1 MFKNK
6 KIVLFLLVLPLVA
19 VLVAPKV
26 ALADDD
32 SDWVKNI
39 PIIGGVVDFAS
50 DPGGWITDRFAE
62 GAEFFFNDGLQN
74 IKTTSTKSI
83 LGKSFN
89 NLLGKK
95 TGTFYST
102 VSFVNKSVVMPTA
115 GRCSIMNDGND
126 KHEGAWWGNL
136 ETLKPSQ
143 VQSDYSYVDEDDRR
157 KKFIIIAAVIGIVL
171 VLLLGGVTAFT
182 VLSSN
187 KGNDSDTKKEQTQTQ
202 KKETSTENAKKKKS
216 AEKSAIFVM
225 VTADGAAEDS
235 KASVS
240 VSEKGKNGK
249 IVVKDISVAVND
261 EVKICTLPKGKYLL
275 TVESPPDG
283 YDKPAK
289 STSFTVKGDGK
300 KVSAFAFL
308 AKHVDKTAESSKS
321 EDNAEVTPAD
331 GASQNQNAS
340 SDGQNQNNQAENS
353 SAGMDSGA
361 SSPSSGNGQPSSA
374 STSSPTKT
382 MTIHH
387 PAETIRIAICDTCG
401 ADITDDIE
409 GHKKSTGHPWYH
421 YDAKV
426 VKEAWD
432 ETVTVN

>member
-1 MFKNK
+1 
-6 KIVLFLLVLPLVA
+6 
-19 VLVAPKV
+19 
-26 ALADDD
+26 
-32 SDWVKNI
+32 
-39 PIIGGVVDFAS
+39 
-50 DPGGWITDRFAE
+50 
-62 GAEFFFNDGLQN
+62 
-74 IKTTSTKSI
+74 
-83 LGKSFN
+83 
-89 NLLGKK
+89 
-95 TGTFYST
+95 
-102 VSFVNKSVVMPTA
+102 
-115 GRCSIMNDGND
+115 MNDGND

-187 KGNDSDTKKEQTQTQ
+187 KGHDSDTKKEQTQTQ

-216 AEKSAIFVM
+216 AEKSAISVM

-275 TVESPPDG
+275 TVESAPDG

-289 STSFTVKGDGK
+289 STSFTVKGNGE

-308 AKHVDKTAESSKS
+308 AKHVDKTAESSES
-321 EDNAEVTPAD
+321 EDNVEATPAD
-331 GASQNQNAS
+331 DGAS
-340 SDGQNQNNQAENS
+340 QNQNNQAENS
-353 SAGMDSGA
+353 SADMNRGTSA
-361 SSPSSGNGQPSSA
+361 PSSGNGQPSSNGID
-374 STSSPTKT
+374 SC
-382 MTIHH
+382 
-387 PAETIRIAICDTCG
+387 R
-401 ADITDDIE
+401 
-409 GHKKSTGHPWYH
+409 
-421 YDAKV
+421 
-426 VKEAWD
+426 EA
-432 ETVTVN
+432 

>member
-1 MFKNK
+1 
-6 KIVLFLLVLPLVA
+6 
-19 VLVAPKV
+19 
-26 ALADDD
+26 
-32 SDWVKNI
+32 
-39 PIIGGVVDFAS
+39 
-50 DPGGWITDRFAE
+50 
-62 GAEFFFNDGLQN
+62 
-74 IKTTSTKSI
+74 
-83 LGKSFN
+83 
-89 NLLGKK
+89 
-95 TGTFYST
+95 
-102 VSFVNKSVVMPTA
+102 
-115 GRCSIMNDGND
+115 MNDGND

-187 KGNDSDTKKEQTQTQ
+187 KGHDSDTKKEQTQTQ

-216 AEKSAIFVM
+216 AEKSAISVM

-275 TVESPPDG
+275 TVESAPDG

-289 STSFTVKGDGK
+289 STSFTVKGNGE

-308 AKHVDKTAESSKS
+308 AKHVDKTAKSGES
-321 EDNAEVTPAD
+321 EDNAEATPAD
-331 GASQNQNAS
+331 GASQNQDAS
-340 SDGQNQNNQAENS
+340 SNGQDQNNQAENS

-361 SSPSSGNGQPSSA
+361 SAPSSGNGQSSSA

>member
-1 MFKNK
+1 
-6 KIVLFLLVLPLVA
+6 
-19 VLVAPKV
+19 
-26 ALADDD
+26 
-32 SDWVKNI
+32 
-39 PIIGGVVDFAS
+39 
-50 DPGGWITDRFAE
+50 
-62 GAEFFFNDGLQN
+62 
-74 IKTTSTKSI
+74 
-83 LGKSFN
+83 
-89 NLLGKK
+89 
-95 TGTFYST
+95 
-102 VSFVNKSVVMPTA
+102 
-115 GRCSIMNDGND
+115 MNDGND

-171 VLLLGGVTAFT
+171 VLLLGGFAAFT
-182 VLSSN
+182 VISSN
-187 KGNDSDTKKEQTQTQ
+187 KGNDSDIKKEQTQTQ

-216 AEKSAIFVM
+216 TEKSAVPVM

-275 TVESPPDG
+275 TVESAPAG

-308 AKHVDKTAESSKS
+308 AKHVDKTAKSGES
-321 EDNAEVTPAD
+321 EDNAEATPAD
-331 GASQNQNAS
+331 GASQNQDAS
-340 SDGQNQNNQAENS
+340 SNGQDQNNQAENS

-361 SSPSSGNGQPSSA
+361 SAPSSGNGQSSSA

-426 VKEAWD
+426 IKDAWD
-432 ETVTVN
+432 ETVTVK

>member
-1 MFKNK
+1 
-6 KIVLFLLVLPLVA
+6 
-19 VLVAPKV
+19 
-26 ALADDD
+26 
-32 SDWVKNI
+32 
-39 PIIGGVVDFAS
+39 
-50 DPGGWITDRFAE
+50 
-62 GAEFFFNDGLQN
+62 
-74 IKTTSTKSI
+74 
-83 LGKSFN
+83 
-89 NLLGKK
+89 
-95 TGTFYST
+95 
-102 VSFVNKSVVMPTA
+102 
-115 GRCSIMNDGND
+115 MNDEND

-136 ETLKPSQ
+136 ETPNPSQ
-143 VQSDYSYVDEDDRR
+143 MQSDYSYVDEDVRR

-187 KGNDSDTKKEQTQTQ
+187 KGNGSDTKKEQAQTQ

-216 AEKSAIFVM
+216 AEKSAISVM

-275 TVESPPDG
+275 TVESAPDG

-308 AKHVDKTAESSKS
+308 AKHVDTTANSSES
-321 EDNAEVTPAD
+321 EYNAEATPAD
-331 GASQNQNAS
+331 EASQNQDAS
-340 SDGQNQNNQAENS
+340 SNGQNQNNQAENS

-361 SSPSSGNGQPSSA
+361 SVPSSGNGQSSSA

-426 VKEAWD
+426 IKDAWD

>member
-1 MFKNK
+1 
-6 KIVLFLLVLPLVA
+6 
-19 VLVAPKV
+19 
-26 ALADDD
+26 
-32 SDWVKNI
+32 
-39 PIIGGVVDFAS
+39 
-50 DPGGWITDRFAE
+50 
-62 GAEFFFNDGLQN
+62 
-74 IKTTSTKSI
+74 
-83 LGKSFN
+83 
-89 NLLGKK
+89 
-95 TGTFYST
+95 
-102 VSFVNKSVVMPTA
+102 
-115 GRCSIMNDGND
+115 MNDGND

-187 KGNDSDTKKEQTQTQ
+187 KGHDSDTKKEQTQTQ

-216 AEKSAIFVM
+216 AEKSAISVM

-261 EVKICTLPKGKYLL
+261 EVKIFTLPKGKYLL
-275 TVESPPDG
+275 TVESAPDG

-289 STSFTVKGDGK
+289 STSFTVKGNGE

-308 AKHVDKTAESSKS
+308 AKHVDKIAESSES
-321 EDNAEVTPAD
+321 EDNVEATPAD
-331 GASQNQNAS
+331 DGAS
-340 SDGQNQNNQAENS
+340 QNQNNQAENS
-353 SAGMDSGA
+353 SADMNSGTSA
-361 SSPSSGNGQPSSA
+361 PSSGNGQPSST
-374 STSSPTKT
+374 STPTTTK
-382 MTIHH
+382 TIHH

>member
-1 MFKNK
+1 
-6 KIVLFLLVLPLVA
+6 
-19 VLVAPKV
+19 
-26 ALADDD
+26 
-32 SDWVKNI
+32 
-39 PIIGGVVDFAS
+39 
-50 DPGGWITDRFAE
+50 
-62 GAEFFFNDGLQN
+62 
-74 IKTTSTKSI
+74 
-83 LGKSFN
+83 
-89 NLLGKK
+89 
-95 TGTFYST
+95 
-102 VSFVNKSVVMPTA
+102 
-115 GRCSIMNDGND
+115 MNDGND

-187 KGNDSDTKKEQTQTQ
+187 KGHDSDTKKEQTQTQ

-216 AEKSAIFVM
+216 TEKSAVSVM

-275 TVESPPDG
+275 TVESAPDG

-308 AKHVDKTAESSKS
+308 AKHVDKTAESSES
-321 EDNAEVTPAD
+321 EDNVEATPAD
-331 GASQNQNAS
+331 DGAS
-340 SDGQNQNNQAENS
+340 QNQNNQAENS
-353 SAGMDSGA
+353 SADMNRGA
-361 SSPSSGNGQPSSA
+361 SAPSSGNGQPSST
-374 STSSPTKT
+374 STPTTTK
-382 MTIHH
+382 TIHH